1 MARLNQDI
9 LPAVRE
15 AQRAF
20 GKGLDPRADEPRM
33 MRADETFPEE
43 VGNEDSSPY
52 LQQFTED
59 SELENQ
65 GMMDESPMV
74 ESDMYQESP
83 VLPEE
88 PGADLVEDLPPE
100 AGPPPPTWRYFASV
114 EDLDEAGNSTGWAYE
129 FDRNG
134 RVKIVSAPEGSRARG
149 VILTSGR
156 AYDAIVDKTAP
167 VLVKNKIRDQQ
178 KLQKNAVAKK

>member
-52 LQQFTED
+52 LQQFTE
-59 SELENQ
+59 
-65 GMMDESPMV
+65 
-74 ESDMYQESP
+74 
-83 VLPEE
+83 E

-100 AGPPPPTWRYFASV
+100 AGPPPPTWRSFASV